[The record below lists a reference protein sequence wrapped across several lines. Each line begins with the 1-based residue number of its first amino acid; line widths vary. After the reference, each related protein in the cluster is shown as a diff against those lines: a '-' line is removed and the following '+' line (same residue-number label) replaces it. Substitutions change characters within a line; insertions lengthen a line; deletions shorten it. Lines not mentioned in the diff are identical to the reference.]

1 MAQRSGVNKTTIYRW
16 WSSKSELLRDA
27 LLHSHILRF
36 ELADTGSLRGDL
48 TALAEQVQSL
58 LDDEHRR
65 TIVEAALV
73 GAVRHQAMRDLVVS
87 FLDDRFGRHQPVFE
101 RAVARGDLPADADPA
116 PLVDAMAG
124 ALWMRVL
131 VRRGEVADTYT
142 RDLVG
147 ILMDGVT
154 RAAERLAHLVG
165 DLAQVGQDLDVR
177 AGRGDLVVGQAR
189 RGAVGHRQG
198 PAPAQVRPR
207 HGGEQVVLDLV
218 VEAAEEE
225 VVQP

>member
-1 MAQRSGVNKTTIYRW
+1 MHEGEAGGPRRRAEIFAATLDMLGSVGFDSLTIEGVAQRSGVNKTTIYRW

-36 ELADTGSLRGDL
+36 EIADTGSLRGDL

-87 FLDDRFGRHQPVFE
+87 FLDDRFGRHRPVFE

-154 RAAERLAHLVG
+154 RCAERSG
-165 DLAQVGQDLDVR
+165 PP
-177 AGRGDLVVGQAR
+177 AR
-189 RGAVGHRQG
+189 
-198 PAPAQVRPR
+198 
-207 HGGEQVVLDLV
+207 
-218 VEAAEEE
+218 
-225 VVQP
+225 

>member
-1 MAQRSGVNKTTIYRW
+1 MQDGESGGPRRRAEIFSATLDMLGSVGFDSLTIEGVAQRSGVNKTTIYRW

-87 FLDDRFGRHQPVFE
+87 FLDDRFGRHRPVFE

-131 VRRGEVADTYT
+131 VRRGEVAGTYT

-154 RAAERLAHLVG
+154 RAAERSGAP
-165 DLAQVGQDLDVR
+165 
-177 AGRGDLVVGQAR
+177 GR
-189 RGAVGHRQG
+189 
-198 PAPAQVRPR
+198 
-207 HGGEQVVLDLV
+207 
-218 VEAAEEE
+218 
-225 VVQP
+225 

>member
-1 MAQRSGVNKTTIYRW
+1 MQRQDGEGGGPRRKAEIFTATLDMLGSLGFDSLTIEGVAQRSGVNKTTIYRW

-27 LLHSHILRF
+27 LLHSHIFRF
-36 ELADTGSLRGDL
+36 DPADTGSLRGDL
-48 TALAEQVQSL
+48 TALAEQVQHL

-101 RAVARGDLPADADPA
+101 RAVARGDLPPDADPA

-124 ALWMRVL
+124 ALWMRIL
-131 VRRGEVADTYT
+131 VRRGAVADTYT
-142 RDLVG
+142 GDLVG

-154 RAAERLAHLVG
+154 AA
-165 DLAQVGQDLDVR
+165 
-177 AGRGDLVVGQAR
+177 AR
-189 RGAVGHRQG
+189 RS
-198 PAPAQVRPR
+198 PAPVR
-207 HGGEQVVLDLV
+207 
-218 VEAAEEE
+218 
-225 VVQP
+225 

>member
-1 MAQRSGVNKTTIYRW
+1 MQDGESGGPRRRAEIFSATLDMLGSVGFDSLTIEGVAQRSGVNKTTIYRW

-87 FLDDRFGRHQPVFE
+87 FLDDRFGRHRPVFE

-154 RAAERLAHLVG
+154 RAAERFGAP
-165 DLAQVGQDLDVR
+165 
-177 AGRGDLVVGQAR
+177 GR
-189 RGAVGHRQG
+189 
-198 PAPAQVRPR
+198 
-207 HGGEQVVLDLV
+207 
-218 VEAAEEE
+218 
-225 VVQP
+225 

>member
-1 MAQRSGVNKTTIYRW
+1 MQDGESGGPRRRAEIFSATLDMLGSVGFDSLTIEGVAQRSGVNKTTIYRW

-154 RAAERLAHLVG
+154 RAAERSGAP
-165 DLAQVGQDLDVR
+165 
-177 AGRGDLVVGQAR
+177 GR
-189 RGAVGHRQG
+189 
-198 PAPAQVRPR
+198 
-207 HGGEQVVLDLV
+207 
-218 VEAAEEE
+218 
-225 VVQP
+225 

>member
-1 MAQRSGVNKTTIYRW
+1 MQDGESGGPRRRAEIFSATLDMLGSVGFDSLTIEGVAQRSGVNKTTIYRW

-27 LLHSHILRF
+27 LLHSHILQF
-36 ELADTGSLRGDL
+36 EIADTGSLRGDL

-87 FLDDRFGRHQPVFE
+87 FLDDRFGRHRPVFE

-131 VRRGEVADTYT
+131 VRRGEVAGTYT
-142 RDLVG
+142 RDLVA
-147 ILMDGVT
+147 ILMDGLT
-154 RAAERLAHLVG
+154 RAAERP
-165 DLAQVGQDLDVR
+165 D
-177 AGRGDLVVGQAR
+177 
-189 RGAVGHRQG
+189 
-198 PAPAQVRPR
+198 APAR
-207 HGGEQVVLDLV
+207 
-218 VEAAEEE
+218 
-225 VVQP
+225 

>member
-1 MAQRSGVNKTTIYRW
+1 MTQRQDGESGGPRRKAEIFTATLDMLGSLGFDSLTIEGVAQRSGVNKTTIYRW

-36 ELADTGSLRGDL
+36 DPADTGSLRGDL
-48 TALAEQVQSL
+48 TALAEQVQHL

-101 RAVARGDLPADADPA
+101 RAVARGDLPPDADPA

-124 ALWMRVL
+124 ALWMRIL
-131 VRRGEVADTYT
+131 VRRSAVADTYT

-154 RAAERLAHLVG
+154 AAAHHSG
-165 DLAQVGQDLDVR
+165 TP
-177 AGRGDLVVGQAR
+177 AR
-189 RGAVGHRQG
+189 
-198 PAPAQVRPR
+198 
-207 HGGEQVVLDLV
+207 
-218 VEAAEEE
+218 
-225 VVQP
+225 